1 MNQIL
6 NVGHLTLA
14 DVPLAT
20 TADATDTPDRD
31 SLNQRLDQIQ
41 DKINE
46 ILSVGDLA
54 CFHH

>member
-6 NVGHLTLA
+6 NVAHLTLA

-20 TADATDTPDRD
+20 VGDKTDSPDRD
-31 SLNQRLDQIQ
+31 ALNQRLDQIE
-41 DKINE
+41 DKINQ

>member
-14 DVPLAT
+14 DVPLAAK
-20 TADATDTPDRD
+20 ADATDTPDRD
-31 SLNQRLDQIQ
+31 ALNQRLDQIQ

-46 ILSVGDLA
+46 ILSVGDLT
-54 CFHH
+54 C

>member
-14 DVPLAT
+14 DVPLAAK
-20 TADATDTPDRD
+20 ADDTDTPDRIAV
-31 SLNQRLDQIQ
+31 NQRLDQIQ

-46 ILSVGDLA
+46 ILSVGDLS

>member
-14 DVPLAT
+14 DVPLAAK
-20 TADATDTPDRD
+20 ADATDTPDRD
-31 SLNQRLDQIQ
+31 ALNQRLDQIE
-41 DKINE
+41 DKINQ

>member
-14 DVPLAT
+14 DVPLA
-20 TADATDTPDRD
+20 AAGDATDSPDRD
-31 SLNQRLDQIQ
+31 ALNQRLDQIQ

-46 ILSVGDLA
+46 ILSVGDLT

>member
-20 TADATDTPDRD
+20 VGDKTDSPDRD
-31 SLNQRLDQIQ
+31 ALNQRLDQIQ

-46 ILSVGDLA
+46 ILSVGDLT
-54 CFHH
+54 CK